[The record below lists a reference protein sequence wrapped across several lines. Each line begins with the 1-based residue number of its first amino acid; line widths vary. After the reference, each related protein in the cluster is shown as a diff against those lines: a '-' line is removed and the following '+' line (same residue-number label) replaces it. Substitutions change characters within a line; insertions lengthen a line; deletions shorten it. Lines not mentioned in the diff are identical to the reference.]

1 MSTVERLA
9 ALLQRIHIEDAHIE
23 KAFCAAQKRVRLVES
38 RKYIYPFV
46 FSDVYVLRN
55 WLAFYYAY
63 QLPIGCDSAVEFNR
77 YLTINNLPN
86 IVKKGEYR
94 SSWTREAQQM
104 FLEAIRVREEDANV
118 ILCKQSSGE

>member
-1 MSTVERLA
+1 MSTEARLA
-9 ALLQRIHIEDAHIE
+9 AILQRIHAEDANVE
-23 KAFCAAQKRVRLVES
+23 QAFSAAQKRIRPVES
-38 RKYIYPFV
+38 RKYVYPFL
-46 FSDVYVLRN
+46 FTDVYVRRN

-63 QLPIGCDSAVEFNR
+63 QLPIGCDSASEFKR

-94 SSWTREAQQM
+94 SVWTREAQQM
-104 FLEAIRVREEDANV
+104 FLEAIRVREADANV